1 MTDKI
6 IIISHLVV
14 MSRIYYYI
22 ILDTIFNSIENIY
35 SQIVFYDYNRNLSTI
50 I

>member
-22 ILDTIFNSIENIY
+22 ILDTIFLIPLKIFIVKLFFMITIETCP
-35 SQIVFYDYNRNLSTI
+35 L
-50 I
+50 